1 MNPFADLTPPL
12 QKRQASNLSSHQL
25 ASLLEAPLE
34 TSAAGVRDRA
44 VLQLL
49 SEGLSLHQIYNL
61 DLMHVDHDV
70 HCLTVCDGNQE
81 LFILLDSAWVKLQ
94 RWLIIRKLFAMNTD
108 AVFLSMHWTD
118 GRANPGSRLSER
130 GMRANVTKY
139 LAQIGAKQPGVNSRT
154 ITKSARAPH
163 SKILRSLGEIS

>member
-70 HCLTVCDGNQE
+70 HCLTVSTRDGFCLGKAPTLADYPQAVCHE
-81 LFILLDSAWVKLQ
+81 YRRCISFYALD
-94 RWLIIRKLFAMNTD
+94 RWAC
-108 AVFLSMHWTD
+108 
-118 GRANPGSRLSER
+118 
-130 GMRANVTKY
+130 
-139 LAQIGAKQPGVNSRT
+139 
-154 ITKSARAPH
+154 
-163 SKILRSLGEIS
+163 